1 MNAIPLS
8 IPTSAAGTVPAGW
21 RAELELEFA
30 ARAGRTILARRS
42 HVGPLVV
49 QRPFYP
55 EGDVC
60 HLYLLHPPGGIV
72 GGDRLVCRT
81 VIGSGAHALLTTPA
95 ATKFYRS
102 AGPVA
107 EQMQDI
113 RLEQGTCEWLPQES
127 IYFAA
132 AKARIRTRV
141 RLDPGSRFIG
151 WEIGC
156 FGRPASGEEFGGGEV
171 YQSFEL
177 WCDER
182 PLLVDRLR
190 VGGGEAMLRARWG
203 LGGYPVVGTLLA
215 FPAMP
220 ADLESARIEIGIE
233 PGEERR
239 AGATLVDGVLVLR
252 CFGRKTDAVRELLLR
267 AWAALRPRLV
277 GRPASAPRIWAT

>member
-1 MNAIPLS
+1 MSAIP
-8 IPTSAAGTVPAGW
+8 IIFPTSSRAASGW
-21 RAELELEFA
+21 RAELDLEFE

-60 HLYLLHPPGGIV
+60 HLYLLHPPGGVV
-72 GGDRLVCRT
+72 GGDRLVCRA
-81 VIGSGAHALLTTPA
+81 VIGPGAHALLTTPA

-107 EQMQDI
+107 EQTQDI
-113 RLEQGTCEWLPQES
+113 RLVQGTCEWLPQET

-132 AKARIRTRV
+132 ARV
-141 RLDPGSRFIG
+141 RLRTVVRLEAGSRFIG

-156 FGRPASGEEFGGGEV
+156 FGRPASAEVFAGGEV

-177 WCDER
+177 WSDDR

-190 VGGGEAMLRARWG
+190 VGGGEAMLEARWG
-203 LGGYPVVGTLLA
+203 LNGFAVVGTLLA
-215 FPAMP
+215 FPATP
-220 ADLESARIEIGIE
+220 GDLEAARGEIGIE
-233 PGEERR
+233 SGADRR
-239 AGATLVDGVLVLR
+239 AAATLVDGVLVVR

-267 AWAALRPRLV
+267 TWTALRPRLL
-277 GRPASAPRIWAT
+277 GRAAAAPRIWAT